1 MGGTILFQENRIF
14 SGRFPVGLYGPL
26 LVLMP
31 AIFDFKVVHGGGEY
45 FPNTLGR
52 GGGIE
57 IVAILASWVM
67 VCLLYTSPS
76 PRDVEESRM
85 PSSA

>member
-1 MGGTILFQENRIF
+1 MGGTILFAENRIF

-57 IVAILASWVM
+57 IVVILAAWVLVKYM
-67 VCLLYTSPS
+67 KNRIFNQAKIEIQV
-76 PRDVEESRM
+76 
-85 PSSA
+85 

>member
-1 MGGTILFQENRIF
+1 MFQENRIF

-57 IVAILASWVM
+57 IVVILAAWVL
-67 VCLLYTSPS
+67 VKYRKNRIFNQAKIEIQVLI
-76 PRDVEESRM
+76 
-85 PSSA
+85 

>member
-45 FPNTLGR
+45 VPKTLGR

-57 IVAILASWVM
+57 IVVILAAWVLVKYM
-67 VCLLYTSPS
+67 KNRIFNQAKIEIQVLI
-76 PRDVEESRM
+76 
-85 PSSA
+85 

>member
-1 MGGTILFQENRIF
+1 MFQENRIF

-57 IVAILASWVM
+57 IVVILAAWVLVKYM
-67 VCLLYTSPS
+67 KNRVFNQAKIEIQ
-76 PRDVEESRM
+76 V
-85 PSSA
+85 

>member
-1 MGGTILFQENRIF
+1 MFQENRIF

-57 IVAILASWVM
+57 IVVILAAWVLVKYM
-67 VCLLYTSPS
+67 KNRIFNQAKIEIQV
-76 PRDVEESRM
+76 
-85 PSSA
+85 

>member
-1 MGGTILFQENRIF
+1 MFQENRIF

-57 IVAILASWVM
+57 IVVILAAWVLVKYM
-67 VCLLYTSPS
+67 KNRVFNQAKIEIQVLI
-76 PRDVEESRM
+76 
-85 PSSA
+85 

>member
-57 IVAILASWVM
+57 IVVILAAWVLVKYM
-67 VCLLYTSPS
+67 KNRIFNQAKLKIQV
-76 PRDVEESRM
+76 
-85 PSSA
+85 

>member
-1 MGGTILFQENRIF
+1 MFQENRIF
-14 SGRFPVGLYGPL
+14 SGWFPVGLYGPL

-45 FPNTLGR
+45 VPKTLGR

-57 IVAILASWVM
+57 IVVILAAWVLVKYM
-67 VCLLYTSPS
+67 KNRIFNQAKIEIQV
-76 PRDVEESRM
+76 
-85 PSSA
+85 

>member
-57 IVAILASWVM
+57 IVVILAAWVLVKYM
-67 VCLLYTSPS
+67 KNRVFNQAKIEIQVLI
-76 PRDVEESRM
+76 
-85 PSSA
+85 

>member
-1 MGGTILFQENRIF
+1 MFQENRIF

-57 IVAILASWVM
+57 IVVILAAWVLVKYM
-67 VCLLYTSPS
+67 KNRIFNQAKIEIQVLI
-76 PRDVEESRM
+76 
-85 PSSA
+85 

>member
-57 IVAILASWVM
+57 IVVILAAWVLVKYM
-67 VCLLYTSPS
+67 KNRIFNQAKIEIQV
-76 PRDVEESRM
+76 
-85 PSSA
+85 

>member
-14 SGRFPVGLYGPL
+14 SGWFPVGLYGPL

-57 IVAILASWVM
+57 IVVILAAWVLVKYM
-67 VCLLYTSPS
+67 KNRIFNQAKIEIQV
-76 PRDVEESRM
+76 
-85 PSSA
+85 

>member
-1 MGGTILFQENRIF
+1 
-14 SGRFPVGLYGPL
+14 
-26 LVLMP
+26 MP

-57 IVAILASWVM
+57 IVVILAAWVLVKYM
-67 VCLLYTSPS
+67 KNRVFNQAKIEIQVLI
-76 PRDVEESRM
+76 
-85 PSSA
+85 

>member
-1 MGGTILFQENRIF
+1 MFQENRIF
-14 SGRFPVGLYGPL
+14 SGWFPVGLYGPL

-57 IVAILASWVM
+57 IVVILAAWVLVKYM
-67 VCLLYTSPS
+67 KNRIFNQAKIEIQV
-76 PRDVEESRM
+76 
-85 PSSA
+85 